1 MECPI
6 PPVVLNPQLVYTSH
20 SAVGCAGPKVEQDPA
35 LMLRVKYQV
44 RLEATG
50 VEKKRDIGQFLL
62 AKFPP
67 FFEVRFCPRSG
78 LSEECGGT
86 GVVDFTDRKARQV
99 RVCGNGDRARMRPPG
114 VDLIIDKGMITGLNP
129 PLDCLIR
136 PSKTCA
142 PPGVS
147 LALCPSHLF
156 RRLDSDPSSA
166 TCSS

>member
-67 FFEVRFCPRSG
+67 FRSPFLPQEWFIRRVRGYRC
-78 LSEECGGT
+78 C
-86 GVVDFTDRKARQV
+86 
-99 RVCGNGDRARMRPPG
+99 
-114 VDLIIDKGMITGLNP
+114 
-129 PLDCLIR
+129 
-136 PSKTCA
+136 
-142 PPGVS
+142 
-147 LALCPSHLF
+147 
-156 RRLDSDPSSA
+156 
-166 TCSS
+166 